1 MQTLSG
7 TMMRYLAGDKVYRG
21 GSNASHVGVKN
32 KEGFRERD
40 LRNRRKKAIRRRLSR
55 GRNY

>member
-1 MQTLSG
+1 MLSG

-21 GSNASHVGVKN
+21 GSNASHIGVKN

-40 LRNRRKKAIRRRLSR
+40 IRNRRKKAIKRRLANS
-55 GRNY
+55 GY